1 MKKKLLD
8 AAITELIKT
17 DKDQAMKLLM
27 NEVHETRKDVNRL
40 TGLVVGCFLV
50 PIGALTGIVKA
61 KFDDHRKD
69 KEKDKQ

>member
-1 MKKKLLD
+1 MNKKYLD

-40 TGLVVGCFLV
+40 TGFVVGGLLV
-50 PIGALTGIVKA
+50 PIAALTGIGIT
-61 KFDDHRKD
+61 KFDDRRKE

>member
-1 MKKKLLD
+1 MNKKYLD

-40 TGLVVGCFLV
+40 TGLVAGGLLV
-50 PIGALTGIVKA
+50 PIAALTGIGIA
-61 KFDDHRKD
+61 KFDDRR